1 MPRPS
6 TTKTA
11 LNFVSKL
18 PQAELTTGAKCLSA
32 PLALASVLVAW
43 QKKQGR
49 HDLPWQVREPYRVWL
64 SEIMLQQTQVATV
77 VSYYLRFLLRF
88 PTLEA
93 LANAREEAVLEA
105 WAGLGYYSRARNL
118 HRCAQQVMQHHD
130 GVFPNTIELLETLPG
145 IGRSTAAAIAV
156 FCFSKHEAILDGN
169 VKRVLSRVFGIAGS
183 PTQSTTEKE
192 LWQIALGQLPSRDI
206 ESYTQGLMDL
216 GASLCAP
223 RITRCG
229 DCPLRSLCQ
238 SHLLGLTHCLPT
250 PKKRKPI
257 PQREERFAL
266 IVVGGQVLLERQ
278 KSPGIWGGLL
288 SFPKADSLPQVKKMI
303 GAALP
308 KPRVLVGFD
317 HAFTHFKLRANI
329 DLYLLDSK
337 HAKGQVTINV
347 NEPGA
352 AYDSSLDPDYRLL
365 RCDQI
370 SGAALPQPIKA
381 YLQNQALQY
390 LK

>member
-11 LNFVSKL
+11 LSVAPRL
-18 PQAELTTGAKCLSA
+18 PQSELITGAKCLSA
-32 PLALASVLVAW
+32 PLSLATALIAW

-77 VSYYLRFLLRF
+77 VSYYLKFLSRF

-93 LANAREEAVLEA
+93 LANAQEEAVLEV

-118 HRCAQQVMQHHD
+118 HRCARQVMRDHG
-130 GVFPNTIELLETLPG
+130 GVFPDTMERLETLPG

-192 LWQIALGQLPSRDI
+192 LWQIALAQLPSRDI

-223 RITRCG
+223 RNTRCNE
-229 DCPLRSLCQ
+229 CPLRSLCQ
-238 SHLLGLTHCLPT
+238 SNQLGLTHCLPT
-250 PKKRKPI
+250 PKKRKPS
-257 PQREERFAL
+257 PRREERFAL
-266 IVVGGQVLLERQ
+266 IVVDGQVLLERQ
-278 KSPGIWGGLL
+278 KSPGIWGGLM
-288 SFPKADSLPQVKKMI
+288 SFPKLQSLPQVEKI
-303 GAALP
+303 VGAKLP
-308 KPRVLVGFD
+308 KPQALEGFD
-317 HAFTHFKLRANI
+317 HAFTHFKLRAHI
-329 DLYLLDSK
+329 DLYLLDIQRTE
-337 HAKGQVTINV
+337 GQVASNV
-347 NEPGA
+347 NEPRTG
-352 AYDSSLDPDYRLL
+352 YDSSRDQDYRFLGSH
-365 RCDQI
+365 QI

-381 YLQNQALQY
+381 YLQHQALQY